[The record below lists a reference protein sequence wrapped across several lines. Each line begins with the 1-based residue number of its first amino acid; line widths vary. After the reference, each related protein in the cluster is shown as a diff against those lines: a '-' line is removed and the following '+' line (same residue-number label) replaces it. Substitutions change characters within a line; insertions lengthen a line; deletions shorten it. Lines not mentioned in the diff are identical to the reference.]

1 MKFRRIENVHELNHF
16 QKLTQSYIDVL
27 LPLEYL
33 KRSKV
38 IICENKHGEICG
50 GFVIVMKGPFRVIDS
65 IPEFDHESWKNKL
78 KDTAEITGLWLD
90 SDFSKRTSSLKFW
103 LKVYSEMILTRKKYF
118 TYAWSLKKP
127 KLGEIYS
134 HANPTVLFRGAT
146 KILPGM
152 KEADNESVELVRRTN
167 LVLTPFVK
175 PSFILKRLK
184 GGRSLK
190 EHNQHKPQIV
200 GQ

>member
-103 LKVYSEMILTRKKYF
+103 LKVYSEMFL
-118 TYAWSLKKP
+118 
-127 KLGEIYS
+127 
-134 HANPTVLFRGAT
+134 
-146 KILPGM
+146 
-152 KEADNESVELVRRTN
+152 
-167 LVLTPFVK
+167 
-175 PSFILKRLK
+175 
-184 GGRSLK
+184 
-190 EHNQHKPQIV
+190 
-200 GQ
+200 